1 MESFYKT
8 SAVALSLIAAISSA
22 FSQRQVDD
30 LPLFEEM
37 DNEDGLGYYYYYYYY
52 SG

>member
-8 SAVALSLIAAISSA
+8 GVVALSLFAAISSA
-22 FSQRQVDD
+22 FSQRENDI
-30 LPLFEEM
+30 PLFEEM
-37 DNEDGLGYYYYYYYY
+37 DDEDGLGYYYYYYYY